1 MLGFIARLAIA
12 TALGGTLA
20 LLARH
25 AHAEEK
31 TRAETNLKP
40 GRVFRDCDECP
51 QMVVLP
57 AGTFTMGSPAR
68 EPGHLDTEGPRHR
81 VTIAR
86 PFAVGRYE
94 VTFAE
99 WDACVYAG
107 GCSYAPHDGSVGFGP
122 GFGRGKR
129 PVINVSWDDTKHY
142 VSWINGKVGKQVYRL
157 LTEAEWEYA
166 ARAGTTTP
174 YAFGHTLS
182 KSQRSGIVREDHA
195 RRAPRPVERL
205 AQFSA
210 DRTALVGSF
219 PPNEF
224 GLSDMHGNVSEW
236 VQDCWNGSY
245 KRAPTDGSAW
255 TTGEC
260 GRRVVRGGA
269 WMHPQRYLR
278 AAYRDANSSDARGSL
293 LGFRL
298 ARTLGGPDLFAASR
312 KAVPSDA
319 TRSDPRSPSTPSF
332 RVGAKGAKQAGA
344 DLLHVVLPL
353 AGAARS
359 APPLGHPRRPPNTR
373 SSGSQIPV
381 LAQLTPSRPRL
392 RNDAS
397 PRGPAAPR

>member
-1 MLGFIARLAIA
+1 MRMLSFIARLAIA
-12 TALGGTLA
+12 IILGGALA
-20 LLARH
+20 LVAP

-31 TRAETNLKP
+31 QQAEAEVKP
-40 GRVFRDCDECP
+40 GHMFRDCAECP
-51 QMVVLP
+51 EMVVVP
-57 AGTFTMGSPAR
+57 TGTFIMGSPAS
-68 EPGHLDTEGPRHR
+68 EPERLDTEGPQRP

-86 PFAVGRYE
+86 PIAVGRYE

-99 WDACVYAG
+99 WDACVSAG
-107 GCSYAPHDGSVGFGP
+107 GCSYAPHDGSVGFGL

-129 PVINVSWDDTKHY
+129 PVINVSWDDTKQY

-166 ARAGTTTP
+166 ARAGATTP
-174 YAFGHTLS
+174 YAFGATLS
-182 KSQRSGIVREDHA
+182 
-195 RRAPRPVERL
+195 ERL

-210 DRTALVGSF
+210 DRTAPVGSF

-245 KRAPTDGSAW
+245 ERAPTDGSGW

-278 AAYRDANSSDARGSL
+278 AAYRDANSSDARGYL

-298 ARTLGGPDLFAASR
+298 ARTLEVLLAASR
-312 KAVPSDA
+312 EG
-319 TRSDPRSPSTPSF
+319 
-332 RVGAKGAKQAGA
+332 GAIG
-344 DLLHVVLPL
+344 
-353 AGAARS
+353 
-359 APPLGHPRRPPNTR
+359 
-373 SSGSQIPV
+373 
-381 LAQLTPSRPRL
+381 
-392 RNDAS
+392 RN
-397 PRGPAAPR
+397 